1 MKTPFRFHLLAPVL
15 LAVAVGTAAFAQ
27 PPPRN
32 PSDSGAGAGPVPNP
46 GRPGSGYPLP
56 LGRIA
61 IPGPDAPPPVQRRYS
76 RTVVVSADGDIA
88 QVQRGLK
95 RHGYY
100 AGPIDG
106 DAGPGTRAAIRSF
119 RRGHSLGSSTAIDGE
134 LIRALRQ

>member
-1 MKTPFRFHLLAPVL
+1 MKTPLRFPRLASVL
-15 LAVAVGTAAFAQ
+15 LAVAIGTAAFAQ

-32 PSDSGAGAGPVPNP
+32 PSDSGAGAGPIPNP

-56 LGRIA
+56 LGRIV
-61 IPGPDAPPPVQRRYS
+61 IPGPDAPPPVHRRYS
-76 RTVVVSADGDIA
+76 RTVIVSADTVP

-106 DAGPGTRAAIRSF
+106 DAGPGTRAAIRGF
-119 RRGHSLGSSTAIDGE
+119 RRDHGLGSSTAIDGE
-134 LIRALRQ
+134 LTRALRQ